1 MRRLVGIALLLMAI
15 LGSNAAAA
23 AAQELRTPVPP
34 ATVEP
39 VAPATTQGGTGAAS
53 DARVDKGEAESWAGL
68 GWPAMIGSLALG
80 GLWAY
85 RRFRSRLPKT
95 GINLLPSKGQ
105 DRPRTDSPI
114 EESSRGPRGL
124 PSGVL
129 LLALMASMSFGLSA
143 LYDYPSQLT
152 GLQPWIG
159 ALPWV
164 WYLCGTFG
172 VGLLSDSRGVG
183 AIPILG
189 HFMGL
194 LVWYS
199 TPGESIDA
207 LTYDLGLLGFLL
219 GPVVVISV
227 VMYLPYRL
235 GRALRRTAFGL

>member
-1 MRRLVGIALLLMAI
+1 MKRLLGIALLLMAI
-15 LGSNAAAA
+15 LGSSAAAA
-23 AAQELRTPVPP
+23 VAQDAGSQIPP
-34 ATVEP
+34 ATVEH
-39 VAPATTQGGTGAAS
+39 VQPATTQGGAGAGS
-53 DARVDKGEAESWAGL
+53 DAFEDRGEAESWARL
-68 GWPAMIGSLALG
+68 GWPAMMGSLALG

-105 DRPRTDSPI
+105 DRTRTESLI
-114 EESSRGPRGL
+114 EESPTGWRVL
-124 PSGVL
+124 PSGAL

-183 AIPILG
+183 AVPILG
-189 HFMGL
+189 HFLGL
-194 LVWYS
+194 LLWHA

-219 GPVVVISV
+219 GPVVVMSV

-235 GRALRRTAFGL
+235 GRALTRTAFG

>member
-53 DARVDKGEAESWAGL
+53 DALVDRGEAESWAGL

-114 EESSRGPRGL
+114 EESSRGQRGL

-129 LLALMASMSFGLSA
+129 LLALMASCPLGSV

-152 GLQPWIG
+152 GLEERCRGLVPVRDIRG
-159 ALPWV
+159 MTP
-164 WYLCGTFG
+164 
-172 VGLLSDSRGVG
+172 VGFTRGG
-183 AIPILG
+183 AIPIVCSCG
-189 HFMGL
+189 
-194 LVWYS
+194 
-199 TPGESIDA
+199 TPRPA
-207 LTYDLGLLGFLL
+207 
-219 GPVVVISV
+219 
-227 VMYLPYRL
+227 
-235 GRALRRTAFGL
+235 RA

>member
-1 MRRLVGIALLLMAI
+1 MPRPPLRRSCV
-15 LGSNAAAA
+15 
-23 AAQELRTPVPP
+23 LRSRPQQLSLSRLQRPR
-34 ATVEP
+34 E
-39 VAPATTQGGTGAAS
+39 APAQLLTP
-53 DARVDKGEAESWAGL
+53 SWIEVRLSHGRGL

-124 PSGVL
+124 PSGSL
-129 LLALMASMSFGLSA
+129 LLALMAFMSFGLSA

-164 WYLCGTFG
+164 WYMCGTFG

-194 LVWYS
+194 LVWHS